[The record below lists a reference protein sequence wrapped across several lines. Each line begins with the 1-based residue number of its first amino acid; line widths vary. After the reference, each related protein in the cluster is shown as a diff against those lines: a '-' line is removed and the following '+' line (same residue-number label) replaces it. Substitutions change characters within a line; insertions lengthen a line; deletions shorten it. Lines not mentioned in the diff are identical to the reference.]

1 MHHYSHQ
8 WTATPYYGQQIQSN
22 PHFIGPFVYPPPFWF
37 YPPYWGLP
45 PVPPLWPPP
54 FPIIL

>member
-1 MHHYSHQ
+1 MF
-8 WTATPYYGQQIQSN
+8 PYYRY
-22 PHFIGPFVYPPPFWF
+22 PPPFRPRVYPPPFWF

-45 PVPPLWPPP
+45 PAPPFWPPP